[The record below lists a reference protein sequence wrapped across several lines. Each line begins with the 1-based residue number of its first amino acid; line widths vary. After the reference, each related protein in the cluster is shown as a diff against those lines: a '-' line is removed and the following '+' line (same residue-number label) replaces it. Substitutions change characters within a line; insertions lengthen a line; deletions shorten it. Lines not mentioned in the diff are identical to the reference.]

1 MRPVF
6 ENAGQRADIIH
17 TGEMMMVESR
27 NIQIFE
33 KMPVAK
39 AVSSMAV
46 PTVIG
51 QLIILFYNMADTF
64 FVGQTNNPYMV
75 AGAAPLLP
83 GYYNFLLYTS
93 DAAAQR

>member
-1 MRPVF
+1 
-6 ENAGQRADIIH
+6 
-17 TGEMMMVESR
+17 MMVESR

-64 FVGQTNNPYMV
+64 FRGTDQQSVHGGGRVPHS
-75 AGAAPLLP
+75 AGL
-83 GYYNFLLYTS
+83 
-93 DAAAQR
+93 

>member
-1 MRPVF
+1 
-6 ENAGQRADIIH
+6 
-17 TGEMMMVESR
+17 MMVESR

-75 AGAAPLLP
+75 AGASLILPVYNISLALP
-83 GYYNFLLYTS
+83 GTH
-93 DAAAQR
+93 R

>member
-75 AGAAPLLP
+75 C
-83 GYYNFLLYTS
+83 LLYTS
-93 DAAAQR
+93 RCV